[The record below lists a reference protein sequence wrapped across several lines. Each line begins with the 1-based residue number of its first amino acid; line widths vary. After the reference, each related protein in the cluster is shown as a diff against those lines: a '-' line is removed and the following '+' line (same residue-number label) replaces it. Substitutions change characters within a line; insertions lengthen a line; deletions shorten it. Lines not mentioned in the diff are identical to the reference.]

1 MWRESANVSQ
11 AFVIII
17 QYARA
22 VQALRKY
29 KTQLIYYNLKDNTE
43 KLVKVL
49 AKLHRGSM
57 LKGYKAIWFTSRMWK
72 REKIFKEEKEKYIQS
87 FNEALSVKDKDLIQR
102 NKKIEELTSM
112 LESYKG
118 KENEWLSKLK
128 HAEKQKAA
136 LEFEKN
142 EILKSKKSASGD
154 TTAISYL
161 EEKV

>member
-1 MWRESANVSQ
+1 M
-11 AFVIII
+11 
-17 QYARA
+17 
-22 VQALRKY
+22 QALRKY

-43 KLVKVL
+43 KLAKVL
-49 AKLHRGSM
+49 GKLHRGS
-57 LKGYKAIWFTSRMWK
+57 LFKGYKAIWFASRIWK
-72 REKIFKEEKEKYIQS
+72 KEKVFKEEKEKYIQS
-87 FNEALSVKDKDLIQR
+87 FNEALSIKDKELVQR
-102 NKKIEELTSM
+102 NKKVEELTNI

-136 LEFEKN
+136 LEFERN

-154 TTAISYL
+154 STAISYL